1 MLVLLTIAVG
11 TLQFLIDLDWKL
23 SLASVTRWPR
33 KDLIA
38 YFQHAQP
45 PDTHILKGPEKDETH
60 LRYLLHQD

>member
-23 SLASVTRWPR
+23 SLASVIRWPR
-33 KDLIA
+33 KNLIA

-45 PDTHILKGPEKDETH
+45 PDTHILKRAEKNETH
-60 LRYLLHQD
+60 LRYLMHQN